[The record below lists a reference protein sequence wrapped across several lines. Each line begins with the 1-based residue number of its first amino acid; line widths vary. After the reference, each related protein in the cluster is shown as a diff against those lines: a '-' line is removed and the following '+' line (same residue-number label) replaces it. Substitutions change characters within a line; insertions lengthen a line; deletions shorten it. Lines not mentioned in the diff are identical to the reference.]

1 MTIDYLPEI
10 VAHVRQALSRG
21 NKRLP
26 EIAIVCGSGLSELS
40 SKISDPLSLPYST
53 IPHFPQ
59 STVAGHGSE
68 LVFGLLGGKPVVA
81 QRGRF
86 HFYEGHHQA
95 SVVIAVR
102 LFAALGCKIMIATNA
117 AGGVNSEYSVGDI
130 MVISDHI
137 SFPCLSGN
145 HPLVGHNDDRFGPR
159 FPAVNQIYHPSL
171 QAIASS
177 VAASRGLSKYLQSG
191 TYFHDSGPTY
201 ESPMEIHAMR
211 LLGGDAVGMST
222 VPEVLVAAHSGIT
235 VLGLSLITNQ
245 CLAPGDKRTP
255 PSHEEVLESTKHR
268 AEDMQGF
275 VADIVQAVPSA
286 FLESLPTPKAHSLFF
301 GPTGGRTQ
309 SHSSRPFGL
318 QFQGSLLELSTI
330 ALFASASVALIVES
344 IRRGRS

>member
-1 MTIDYLPEI
+1 MADHLPEI
-10 VAHVRQALSRG
+10 VAYVRLALSRS

-40 SKISDPLSLPYST
+40 SKISDPLSLPYSS

-86 HFYEGHHQA
+86 HFYEGHPQA
-95 SVVIAVR
+95 SVVVAVR

-117 AGGVNSEYSVGDI
+117 AGGVNPNYSVGDI

-137 SFPCLSGN
+137 SLPCLSGN
-145 HPLVGHNDDRFGPR
+145 HPLIGHNDDRFGPR
-159 FPAVNQIYHPSL
+159 FPAVNSIYHPTL
-171 QAIASS
+171 QSIASS
-177 VAASRGLSKYLQSG
+177 VATARGLSKYLQRG

-211 LLGGDAVGMST
+211 VLGGDAVGMST
-222 VPEVLVAAHSGIT
+222 VPEVLVAAHSGLT

-245 CLAPGDKRTP
+245 CLAPGDTRTP

-268 AEDMQGF
+268 AEDMQGL
-275 VADIVQAVPSA
+275 VADIIQNVPSSL
-286 FLESLPTPKAHSLFF
+286 LESIPTPKAHALFF
-301 GPTGGRTQ
+301 GQTGGR
-309 SHSSRPFGL
+309 SPSPHSGRPFGF

-330 ALFASASVALIVES
+330 ALFVSASVALIVES
-344 IRRGRS
+344 IRRGGK

>member
-10 VAHVRQALSRG
+10 VAHVRQALSTG

-86 HFYEGHHQA
+86 HFYEGHPQA

-286 FLESLPTPKAHSLFF
+286 FLESLPTPKAHPLFF

-318 QFQGSLLELSTI
+318 QIQGSLLELSTI
-330 ALFASASVALIVES
+330 ALFASASIALIVES
-344 IRRGRS
+344 IRRGRW